1 MSSNKLSFSLEIKTN
16 QVMQAFD
23 YLNKEL
29 NKIRDFLGKPLNI
42 DADASSLKQEV
53 LDAGGAIDGLS
64 GGDVAISGDASGV
77 LEASEDSQEAIDQ
90 VPENKE
96 TNFTGNNQSLLSQL
110 GQLGLALNTVS
121 MAYNKVQ
128 SVLGGYISASH
139 LQEKSEQSLIN
150 AMQVKGVATAS
161 NINMVMK
168 LAGETQNLTT
178 VGDEESMQ
186 LLSMATNMGIT
197 TEKMEEALHG
207 SIGLATAFAS
217 AGLSRETAM
226 KGIALAYEGEFSQL
240 QRYIPALRSAKD
252 DTEKMALLQ
261 EAMANGFKLSQAET
275 ETGAGALEQYR
286 NLVGDLREKIG
297 DMINQALTPLIKA
310 FTEVVAFLNEYPGL
324 VNVLIPVLGSL
335 AVAVAFLTTKQIA
348 LNAAKAVGAALTGN
362 WILLASAAAVGL
374 GVYALSVATAGDKQE
389 ELAEK
394 TKKSNDEL
402 EHQKKLIQE
411 SSIKD
416 LKTEIA
422 NNLAEITKIDQEIE
436 KQLLRIEQIQVS
448 GNSAVNENLKRQA
461 QAELDSLQRKRDN
474 LINYNKE
481 YQANIDE
488 QERLTEEYNN
498 WKIEQDRRN
507 TLAKIDL
514 LKEDLDNARTHYESL
529 DLLTEEDVKTKQ
541 KAYEELLQAE
551 QDYQNEL
558 KQIKEGSGQDEDV
571 ETGDALSV
579 QNLNEEKNAMVQ
591 HYANLS
597 VLRAVDVKDMT
608 NRFSEYLEKVKTVYK
623 EESEEYKQI
632 KAELDQIT
640 KASNM
645 RLIQEKGSFASQIAS
660 LSRTTAEKEIVI
672 YENLMTRLSELYD
685 EDYEKYKDY
694 QQAIKDAY
702 VKRTMETYANEN
714 DNFDKQRQAVDDYF
728 ATHHDM
734 LIANGVS
741 EEEIH
746 RVKEEAKSKITEQEL
761 QHQLSINQ
769 QVATGLSGIFANLTK
784 AVTGESEKS
793 FKIRKALSIV
803 QATIDTF
810 AGANAA
816 FKAMA
821 TIPIVGPGLATAAA
835 TAAIVAGMANV
846 KKISAQ
852 KYNPPKAETGG
863 FLTGNS
869 HARGGIIIEAEGGEY
884 ITRKSRVAELG
895 AGLFSFINN
904 APIDAV
910 RRALAGLTFPKVSVP
925 TVPQVAYATGGQIT
939 GGLQILELI
948 SEVKL
953 LRRDLQEKDMSVN
966 VELSANEVIRQADN
980 VLINESNM
988 KGALERGGIYV

>member
-64 GGDVAISGDASGV
+64 GGDVAINGDASGV

-128 SVLGGYISASH
+128 SVLGGYISYSH
-139 LQEKSEQSLIN
+139 IQEKAEQSLIN

-178 VGDEESMQ
+178 VGDEASMQ
-186 LLSMATNMGIT
+186 LLSMAINMGIT

-226 KGIALAYEGEFSQL
+226 KGIALAMAGEFTQL
-240 QRYIPALRSAKD
+240 SRYIPALRTTTDK
-252 DTEKMALLQ
+252 TEQLAILQ
-261 EAMANGFKLSQAET
+261 KAMADGFELSKAET
-275 ETGAGALEQYR
+275 ETGAGALEQYS

-394 TKKSNDEL
+394 TKKSNNEL

-488 QERLTEEYNN
+488 QERLTEEYNS

-529 DLLTEEDVKTKQ
+529 EILTEEDVKTKQ

-571 ETGDALSV
+571 ETV

-728 ATHHDM
+728 ATHRDM

-810 AGANAA
+810 ASANAA
-816 FKAMA
+816 FKAMVG
-821 TIPIVGPGLATAAA
+821 IPVVGPELAIAAAAAA
-835 TAAIVAGMANV
+835 TIAGMANV

-852 KYNPPKAETGG
+852 QYKPPKAETGG

-869 HARGGIIIEAEGGEY
+869 HAQGGIIIEAEGGEY